1 MVTSVERKEKG
12 QYRGEGK
19 KVIMGLHEIMY
30 KKFLKIIKHYR
41 T

>member
-1 MVTSVERKEKG
+1 MVTSVEMKEEG

-19 KVIMGLHEIMY
+19 KVIMGLHEIMHI
-30 KKFLKIIKHYR
+30 KFLKIVKHYR